1 LTLKELAASVGL
13 GNYRNVTTVIKELRA
28 TDGARQGS
36 SMRGVNCKMQRC
48 DPNSTIHMKRTNWI
62 ASVTKLAGILAI
74 VTALSVAMAT
84 PQPRVAVLVE
94 KDLLPVGGTP
104 ALPPFRIV
112 EILAQHG
119 VQAQALS
126 TVELSN
132 PTILNAQRFA
142 VLVMLYG
149 NAFPK
154 VAFPNLRMFHAAGG
168 CLVLNGVPFCHPS
181 DKVNGKW
188 KDLGH
193 VSFFDHSASGIGTG
207 GFGALLAA
215 DRGPRAL
222 VPANPL
228 GLKTSMLPSDN
239 GSYQWLDPRSLPG
252 EDEVIPLVNIS
263 VGSEWHPAAALI
275 RHRCAMF
282 RGARDVWIGQI
293 AQGLDDLNG
302 YFAQQLLVRGVLWC
316 EMEKGELSAGGFH
329 TQLEALD
336 NIPKPK
342 PLPANL
348 PFAVTL
354 RPWGD
359 TYLPKSKPPARRLL
373 VVDVQGLK
381 PEERIAV
388 TCLQGL
394 TSREQPC
401 IWLRRDRED
410 QAWLDWH
417 KEKGYIDGYEVVT
430 NWTGLFR
437 QFSNAYKGAII
448 PDAELY
454 RGNLLAVNVAACEN
468 LIIAT
473 PELAEKLAL
482 PVRMDLRGRFKTY
495 AEGMRWV
502 WANYKNQL
510 SRHLCRYAHPSL
522 LEKCTFAYDLQWRGV
537 VFWIAGPLDE
547 SEPGA
552 DKLAECRLMA
562 EIFAEMDPNTA
573 MLGFPAIPPLGDGF
587 GLGEPDGVAFASRY
601 AKGVVGS
608 DYLANIC
615 VMSGVR
621 IERLEQPKQPPPP
634 ALEAGRIYIA
644 LVLSDGDNENAW
656 MGFFKRYFN
665 HPSYGNFPLAFG
677 MGPPIR
683 ELMPAVAQWYYEHG
697 SARTEFIADV
707 SGVAYTQP
715 ENYGLAYADRDRVL
729 AGFLDWTARLMQP
742 MGMRTVRTAR
752 GGDLI
757 LARYA
762 KELPFCHSIF
772 ADMGHDYERNGI
784 DQLTYS
790 LPGGM
795 PVFRAVT
802 GTRYGKDGFL
812 REVREQIGTRRPAFV
827 HGWVNC
833 WAFGMEDLAKI
844 YEQRDSNMVFVTPT
858 QLAALYRQARDR
870 GWVK

>member
-1 LTLKELAASVGL
+1 MVQVKHTDWITGMIKCLALFVAAMVVAAAQGAS
-13 GNYRNVTTVIKELRA
+13 
-28 TDGARQGS
+28 
-36 SMRGVNCKMQRC
+36 
-48 DPNSTIHMKRTNWI
+48 P
-62 ASVTKLAGILAI
+62 
-74 VTALSVAMAT
+74 
-84 PQPRVAVLVE
+84 PRVAVLVE
-94 KDLLPVGGTP
+94 EGLLPAGGTP
-104 ALPPFRIV
+104 ALPSFRMV
-112 EILAQHG
+112 EALARHG
-119 VQAQALS
+119 IQAQALS
-126 TVELSN
+126 AAEMSN
-132 PTILNAQRFA
+132 PAILNTQRVT
-142 VLVMLYG
+142 VLVLPYG
-149 NAFPK
+149 NAFPRP
-154 VAFPNLRMFHAAGG
+154 AFKNLRAFHAAGG
-168 CLVLNGVPFCHPS
+168 CLVMNGVPFCHPC
-181 DKVNGKW
+181 DKVDGKW

-193 VSFFDHSASGIGTG
+193 VSFFDHNARGIGTG
-207 GFGALLAA
+207 GFGALLAR
-215 DRGPRAL
+215 DRDPRAL
-222 VPANPL
+222 VTANPL
-228 GLKTSMLPSDN
+228 GLKTSMLPNDN
-239 GSYQWLDPRSLPG
+239 GSYQWLDPRSLAG
-252 EDEVIPLVNIS
+252 EDEVIPLVNIG
-263 VGSEWHPAAALI
+263 VGTEWHPAAALI
-275 RHRCAMF
+275 RHRCAAF

-293 AQGLDDLNG
+293 AQDVDELNC
-302 YFAQQLLVRGVLWC
+302 YLAEQLLLRGVLWC
-316 EMEKGELSAGGFH
+316 QLEKGELSADAFH
-329 TQLEALD
+329 TQLAALD
-336 NIPKPK
+336 KIPKPE

-348 PFAVTL
+348 PFAVTP

-373 VVDVQGLK
+373 AVNVQRLK
-381 PEERIAV
+381 PEERIAL

-394 TSREQPC
+394 TSREQPR

-437 QFSNAYKGAII
+437 QFSSAYKGAII
-448 PDAELY
+448 PDAKLY

-482 PVRMDLRGRFKTY
+482 PVRIDLRGWFKTY
-495 AEGMRWV
+495 TEGMRWV

-510 SRHLCRYAHPSL
+510 SRHLCKYAHPSL
-522 LEKCTFAYDLQWRGV
+522 LEKCTFAYDLQWRSV

-547 SEPGA
+547 GEPGA

-608 DYLANIC
+608 DYLGNVC

-621 IERLEQPKQPPPP
+621 IERLEQPKQPTPPP
-634 ALEAGRIYIA
+634 LEAGRIYIA
-644 LVLSDGDNENAW
+644 LVMSDGDNENAW
-656 MGFFKRYFN
+656 MDFFKKYFN
-665 HPSYGNFPLAFG
+665 HPSYGKFPLAFG

-683 ELMPAVAQWYYEHG
+683 ELMPAVAQWYYEH
-697 SARTEFIADV
+697 ALPQTEFIADV

-715 ENYGLAYADRDRVL
+715 ENYGLAYADRERVL
-729 AGFLDWTARLMQP
+729 AGFLEWTARLMHP
-742 MGMRTVRTAR
+742 MEMRTVRTAR
-752 GGDLI
+752 GGDPI
-757 LARYA
+757 VARYA

-772 ADMGHDYERNGI
+772 ADMGHDDERNGI
-784 DQLTYS
+784 DKLTYS

-802 GTRYGKDGFL
+802 GGRYGKDGFL
-812 REVREQIGTRRPAFV
+812 REVREQLGTRRPAFV

-833 WAFGMEDLAKI
+833 WIYGPEDLTRI
-844 YEQRDSNMVFVTPT
+844 YEQRDSNMEFVTPS
-858 QLAALYRQARDR
+858 QLAALYRPAKER